1 MSSRYSTFPYS
12 SRFSTFLESFF
23 LFFHRLFQWRNVHIF
38 NYNRNERNSI
48 FLPASIE
55 HFQLFLFFHVSKQPY
70 FNFHLDISFK
80 EEKKNKNRFDCNY
93 SKELKIGKRVLLIFF
108 YARRT
113 NYNSIFQLI
122 EEKRAYPTDDRKI
135 DIKTLL
141 RSRGLRVLSLN
152 PRYCTMTRHVL
163 IRFLRI
169 ARGKTLNEVSM
180 KLTRLRSTRLC
191 HLYDTRSSILLV
203 QSERDNKDER

>member
-55 HFQLFLFFHVSKQPY
+55 HFQLFLLFHVSKQPY

-93 SKELKIGKRVLLIFF
+93 SKELKIGKWVLLIFF

-113 NYNSIFQLI
+113 NYNSIFRLL

-163 IRFLRI
+163 IRFLRTWKNFGWSF
-169 ARGKTLNEVSM
+169 A
-180 KLTRLRSTRLC
+180 LTRLRSTRLC
-191 HLYDTRSSILLV
+191 HLYDTRPSILLV
-203 QSERDNKDER
+203 QSERDNKEEEIK